1 MASKVLLIGLGI
13 LGGEIFHT
21 LARAGVDEIIVAC
34 RDEVTGRQKA
44 VQVAMGAAA
53 QGLYPHI
60 SFRRVDLN
68 DVEGTT
74 SFLTELEPDLVLN
87 SADLHPFWRFHTDLP
102 RDVARRLGEGGPVG
116 YSLALPFRLLLPYR
130 LMKAVRA
137 SGIETHVL
145 ITNDPC
151 EIVNPMLAGAG
162 LAPTTGIGD
171 FAHIVEPIR
180 RVVSAKTGVH
190 VRDVEIYLVAD
201 FATYHL
207 LRRNVA
213 PPESTYY
220 MKVIAGD
227 RIVTD
232 EWKPIE
238 ILFAAVEESKSRG
251 RKSPIADQHY
261 TASIAVGDMMAILGD
276 TGEIRH
282 CPGPAG
288 LQGGYPV
295 KLDAN
300 GAEVVL
306 PEEITLEQALRMN
319 AEAQRSEGIDRVTR
333 DGTVVFTDE
342 AVKIMDEEMDWDL
355 KSFNVRD
362 CEKVAEDL
370 GHAYRALVEKHKD
383 RPKSLEL

>member
-1 MASKVLLIGLGI
+1 MAGKVLKIGIGI
-13 LGGEIFHT
+13 LGGEILHT
-21 LARAGVDEIIVAC
+21 LARAEADEIIVAC
-34 RDEVTGRQKA
+34 RDEETGKQKA
-44 VQVAMGAAA
+44 AQVAMGAAA
-53 QGLYPHI
+53 QGLYPNI
-60 SFRRVDLN
+60 SYKKIDLN
-68 DVEGTT
+68 DVEGTARI
-74 SFLTELEPDLVLN
+74 LGELEPDMVFN
-87 SADLHPFWRFHTDLP
+87 SADFHPFWRFHTDLP

-130 LMKAVRA
+130 LMKAVKA
-137 SGIETHVL
+137 SGIDTHVL

-162 LAPTTGIGD
+162 MAPTTGIGD
-171 FAHIVEPIR
+171 FAHIIEPIR

-190 VRDVEIYLVAD
+190 VRDVEVYLVAD

-220 MKVIAGD
+220 LKVIVGD
-227 RIVTD
+227 RIITD

-251 RKSPIADQHY
+251 RKGPIADQHY
-261 TASIAVGDMMAILGD
+261 TASIAVGDMMAILND

-295 KLDAN
+295 RLDAN

-306 PEEITLEQALRMN
+306 PEEITLEEAVRMN
-319 AEAQRSEGIDRVTR
+319 AEAQRREGIEKVTR

-342 AVKIMDEEMDWDL
+342 AVRIMDEEMDWDL
-355 KSFNVRD
+355 KSFNVRE
-362 CEKVAEDL
+362 CEKVAEYL
-370 GHAYRALVEKHKD
+370 GHAYGALVEKYKD
-383 RPKSLEL
+383 KSKSLEF